1 MKEEER
7 WGKKKGKGAAKNLI
21 QLRPWIRS
29 FLKFFIPKTKG
40 KKKSFS
46 FNIV

>member
-7 WGKKKGKGAAKNLI
+7 WGKEKGKGAPKNLT
-21 QLRPWIRS
+21 QLRPWVQS
-29 FLKFFIPKTKG
+29 FLKFFIPKTKR